1 MLLLLVG
8 LLGNHVGI
16 VVSDGAGG
24 IHEDTG
30 YFYWY
35 YFFMS
40 VMLLLL
46 FINSVVMFLSLALQS
61 KGMDAGSFYCMEL
74 LNATGVRVVP
84 GCGFNQAPD
93 TYHFR

>member
-8 LLGNHVGI
+8 LSGNHVGI

-35 YFFMS
+35 LFFMS
-40 VMLLLL
+40 VLLLLL
-46 FINSVVMFLSLALQS
+46 FINTVVTFLALALQS
-61 KGMDAGSFYCMEL
+61 KGMEADSFYCMEL
-74 LNATGVRVVP
+74 LNATGVCFMR

-93 TYHFR
+93 IYHFR

>member
-8 LLGNHVGI
+8 LPGNHVGI

-24 IHEDTG
+24 IHENTG

-35 YFFMS
+35 FFFMS

-61 KGMDAGSFYCMEL
+61 KGMEADSFYCMEL
-74 LNATGVRVVP
+74 LNASGVCVVP